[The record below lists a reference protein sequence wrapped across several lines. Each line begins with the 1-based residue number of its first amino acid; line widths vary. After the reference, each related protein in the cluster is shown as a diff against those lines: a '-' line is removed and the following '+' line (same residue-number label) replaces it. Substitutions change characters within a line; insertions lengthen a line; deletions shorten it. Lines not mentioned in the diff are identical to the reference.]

1 MNVDYLVEVSAIFI
15 YSKKIIMKGFRQP
28 KEPSKAELKKIIQRQ
43 ERTIRWL
50 DAQVELYKK
59 IAMRL
64 RNCKDMKEL
73 EELRKAMQE
82 AKEAVIFAEKRED
95 WKLYDPKTWEEL
107 ETNQE
112 YDENA
117 EEINQATEENSD

>member
-1 MNVDYLVEVSAIFI
+1 
-15 YSKKIIMKGFRQP
+15 MKGFRQP

-107 ETNQE
+107 LTDQE

>member
-1 MNVDYLVEVSAIFI
+1 
-15 YSKKIIMKGFRQP
+15 MKGFRQP

-64 RNCKDMKEL
+64 RNCKDLKEL

-82 AKEAVIFAEKRED
+82 AKEAVIFAEKRD

>member
-1 MNVDYLVEVSAIFI
+1 
-15 YSKKIIMKGFRQP
+15 MKGFRQP

-50 DAQVELYKK
+50 NAQVELYKK

-95 WKLYDPKTWEEL
+95 GKLYDPKTWEEL
-107 ETNQE
+107 LTDQE

-117 EEINQATEENSD
+117 EIVNESVEENQN

>member
-1 MNVDYLVEVSAIFI
+1 
-15 YSKKIIMKGFRQP
+15 MKGFRQP
-28 KEPSKAELKKIIQRQ
+28 KEPSKAEMKKAIQHLNRVVA
-43 ERTIRWL
+43 WL
-50 DAQVELYKK
+50 EAQVDLYKR
-59 IAMRL
+59 IAMRA

-117 EEINQATEENSD
+117 EETNQATEENSD

>member
-1 MNVDYLVEVSAIFI
+1 MQ
-15 YSKKIIMKGFRQP
+15 GFRKP
-28 KEPSKAELKKIIQRQ
+28 KEPSKAELKKIIWRMEKAIQ
-43 ERTIRWL
+43 WL
-50 DAQVELYKK
+50 QAQVDLYKR

-95 WKLYDPKTWEEL
+95 GKLYDPKTWEEL
-107 ETNQE
+107 LTDQE

-117 EEINQATEENSD
+117 ETINQATEESSD

>member
-1 MNVDYLVEVSAIFI
+1 
-15 YSKKIIMKGFRQP
+15 MKGFRQP

-50 DAQVELYKK
+50 DAQVELYKR
-59 IAMRL
+59 IAMRM
-64 RNCKDMKEL
+64 RACKDLKEL

-117 EEINQATEENSD
+117 EETNQATEENSD

>member
-1 MNVDYLVEVSAIFI
+1 
-15 YSKKIIMKGFRQP
+15 MKGFRQP

-64 RNCKDMKEL
+64 RNCKDLKEL

-107 ETNQE
+107 PVDQE

-117 EEINQATEENSD
+117 EIVNQATEENSD

>member
-1 MNVDYLVEVSAIFI
+1 
-15 YSKKIIMKGFRQP
+15 MKGFRQP

-64 RNCKDMKEL
+64 RNCKNNKEL

-107 ETNQE
+107 LTDQE